1 MKPHHEPPD
10 SGSENSPGRK
20 PQVVV
25 RAGKTFLCS
34 SCGTLVEVPP
44 EVVGQLVIAVEP
56 TTQQEPNQQPPA
68 QEQPPQTQRPQKQ
81 SPQTPRPKK
90 THAQKQ
96 HSPQRPPPRPKR
108 PRQPQR
114 ESFVGQTIDG
124 LQVPSAQQLDRAL
137 KWVSFHLRVLDR
149 QGSEINRL
157 RKLLKTQPVPRP
169 SPLERAHEVPVR
181 SSDELESNEHSQHA
195 HEDVS
200 MAPGSRA
207 AKERGPP

>member
-56 TTQQEPNQQPPA
+56 TTQQEPNQEPPA
-68 QEQPPQTQRPQKQ
+68 QEQPPQTQSLQT
-81 SPQTPRPKK
+81 QTPQK

-96 HSPQRPPPRPKR
+96 HSPQRPSPRPKR

-157 RKLLKTQPVPRP
+157 RKLLKAHPVPRP
-169 SPLERAHEVPVR
+169 SPLERVREVPGQ
-181 SSDELESNEHSQHA
+181 SSDELEPNVHSQHA

-200 MAPGSRA
+200 MAPLDA
-207 AKERGPP
+207 TQKAALAKERGPP